1 MNQLFI
7 SLLSINPVKMR
18 VPEKR
23 SDDEAL
29 LSLDFIIGFT
39 IFMVALIFV
48 SVMISGL
55 LVHLQ
60 SRTIDYDAV
69 AYRTSVVLVE
79 DPGEPSNWQQ
89 ANLMIPAERDG
100 VKRLGLAVNKYYPG
114 ILKQSKVDKFFN
126 NSPSSGCSATD
137 RFCDPEDYRDKLIF
151 GDYPYNF
158 NISLRKLDNTS
169 NISVVGSPV
178 QNNTNFGYMKRIVK
192 IQEPGSV
199 DTINA
204 LNTSDGGNQTT
215 ITVRIDFSEL
225 YTLPAPYQIDPLNDE
240 MKIIIQNFSADSFTA
255 NLTGFQVCKYPLIGL
270 PGCVGENSYDN
281 SPDMIVKVDGNS
293 SNTEKIQDNVT
304 VTFEP
309 GFFSRVGY
317 DAFSSVD
324 TIFSFDRNVTN
335 QSIYYYNYTANLTVQ
350 PLEPAVLEV
359 RVW

>member
-7 SLLSINPVKMR
+7 CILPINPVKMR
-18 VPEKR
+18 VPGKR

-29 LSLDFIIGFT
+29 LSVDFIIGFT

-79 DPGEPSNWQQ
+79 DPGEPSNWQL

-126 NSPSSGCSATD
+126 SSPFSGCTATYQ
-137 RFCDPEDYRDKLIF
+137 FCDPVDYRAKLIF

-158 NISLRKLDNTS
+158 NISLRKLDNTPPMS
-169 NISVVGSPV
+169 VGSPV

-199 DTINA
+199 DTIYA

-215 ITVRIDFSEL
+215 ITVRIDFSDL
-225 YTLPAPYQIDPLNDE
+225 YTIPAPYQIDPLNDE
-240 MKIIIQNFSADSFTA
+240 MKIVIQNFSDNFTA
-255 NLTGFQVCKYPLIGL
+255 NLTGIQVCKYPLIGL
-270 PGCVGENSYDN
+270 PGCVGEDSYDN
-281 SPDMIVKVDGNS
+281 SPRMRVIVDGNNS
-293 SNTEKIQDNVT
+293 SASEIKNNVS

-335 QSIYYYNYTANLTVQ
+335 QSIYNYNYTANLTVH
-350 PLEPAVLEV
+350 PLESAVLEV

>member
-7 SLLSINPVKMR
+7 CILPINPVKMR
-18 VPEKR
+18 VPGKR

-79 DPGEPSNWQQ
+79 DPGEPSNWQL

-114 ILKQSKVDKFFN
+114 ILIQSKVDKFFN

-137 RFCDPEDYRDKLIF
+137 QFCDPQDYRNKLIF
-151 GDYPYNF
+151 GDYPYDF
-158 NISLRKLDNTS
+158 NISLKRLDNTS
-169 NISVVGSPV
+169 YNYTVGNPV
-178 QNNTNFGYMKRIVK
+178 HNNTNFGYMKRIVK

-215 ITVRIDFSEL
+215 ITVRCDFSEL

-240 MKIIIQNFSADSFTA
+240 MKIVIQNFSADFTA
-255 NLTGFQVCKYPLIGL
+255 NLTGIQVCKYPLIGL
-270 PGCVGENSYDN
+270 PGCVGENSYDT
-281 SPDMIVKVDGNS
+281 SPRMRVIVDGVNNS
-293 SNTEKIQDNVT
+293 SSTIKNNVS

-324 TIFSFDRNVTN
+324 AIFNFDKNVTN
-335 QSIYYYNYTANLTVQ
+335 QSIYYYNYTANLTL
-350 PLEPAVLEV
+350 PSLEPAVLEV